1 MTRPALQTLTLPTWT
16 LFGII
21 VVCGLVLRMMAATGG
36 LWIDEAWSA
45 VFAHEAS
52 PFLGVFSSIHHDN
65 NHHLNTLWLQLVGVS
80 APPIVM
86 RGLSIIAGTASIFV
100 AARIGLRRGVATAL
114 VSAILFAA
122 TPILVL
128 YGSEAR
134 GYAPMLLAALL
145 AITWIDDWLQDP
157 HSAPPADRLAIV
169 AGIGTVAHLMMA
181 PALALLGGWV
191 WLVRLPKQGFAGATR
206 DTARLFAPAGI
217 VSGAI
222 LITLIGSAY
231 VVAGGMTVGSH
242 TPYNGALFVH
252 AMGELAGLTTGI
264 GGFGTVSSFALALAA
279 LVIMLVTLC
288 GAAPLGHRA
297 WLYMLLIFA
306 MPLAV
311 LLIQPGNTQFSRY
324 YLLVALGLLLFASE
338 RIGASLTA
346 PGLRRWLGTG
356 ILLIWTLGSLFQCA
370 QLIEN
375 QRGHAERSVATMA
388 ALTPRKARI
397 AIDNPRARAV
407 LEVAAAQLGYALT
420 ILSGPCDK
428 ADYWFL
434 ERERGIGAFAHVQ
447 RCGDGWQLIA
457 HADAIGPS
465 GQSWSLY
472 APQSLQSRATV
483 AKRPLPA
490 R

>member
-1 MTRPALQTLTLPTWT
+1 MTRPALQTLTRPIWA

-21 VVCGLVLRMMAATGG
+21 VLGGLVLRMMAATGG

-86 RGLSIIAGTASIFV
+86 RGLSIIAGTASICV
-100 AARIGLRRGVATAL
+100 AAWIGLRRGAVTAL
-114 VSAILFAA
+114 VSAILFAV
-122 TPILVL
+122 TPIFVL

-134 GYAPMLLAALL
+134 GYAPMMLAVLL
-145 AITWIDDWLQDP
+145 AITMIDDWLQDP
-157 HSAPPADRLAIV
+157 RSAPPADRLAII

-191 WLVRLPKQGFAGATR
+191 WRVRLPKQGFVGATR
-206 DTARLFAPAGI
+206 DTVRLIAPAAI

-222 LITLIGSAY
+222 LITVIGSAY
-231 VVAGGMTVGSH
+231 TVAGGMTVGSY
-242 TPYNGALFVH
+242 TPFSGALFVH

-264 GGFGTVSSFALALAA
+264 GGFGAVSSFAPVLAA
-279 LVIMLVTLC
+279 LVIMLVILP
-288 GAAPLGHRA
+288 GPAPLGHRA

-306 MPLAV
+306 MPLVV

-324 YLLVALGLLLFASE
+324 YLLVALGLLLFVGE
-338 RIGASLTA
+338 RVGAILTV
-346 PGLRRWLGTG
+346 PGWRRWLGTG
-356 ILLIWTLGSLFQCA
+356 ILLAWTLGSLFQCA

-375 QRGHAERSVATMA
+375 QRGHVERAVATMA
-388 ALTPRKARI
+388 AQMPLSGQV

-407 LEVAAAQLGYALT
+407 LQVAAAQQGYTLSILT
-420 ILSGPCDK
+420 RPCVR
-428 ADYWFL
+428 ADYWFV
-434 ERERGIGAFAHVQ
+434 ERERGDIAVAHAA
-447 RCGDGWQLIA
+447 RCGDDWRLIA
-457 HADAIGPS
+457 QADAIGPS

-472 APQSLQSRATV
+472 APQGLPSRPTV